1 MRKKLLIG
9 ASLGLL
15 IILILTQIAHAVT
28 WTFSFPVTVTDTSN
42 VTRTY
47 YPVTLNAT
55 GQQYINAGYINTNGL
70 NTNMQIG
77 NASIPYMLSTTK
89 VITVVP
95 SLSGGGR
102 AVTTFYT
109 GYSPPQTSFPI
120 VLGDGG
126 YVTTNYTAAIN
137 LGKNYSV
144 PMGVYLYGTGLVVND
159 SHGLNVS
166 YNSTSSNVTTFI
178 KKDVTTST
186 SDGDVTKN
194 SAVYNTAWT
203 AVAGDSVSAALGQWA
218 VGQRFNGA
226 TYDIYRAFM
235 YFNTTN
241 VTGNITS
248 ASLLLF
254 LNSDS
259 STTDFNLVIQK
270 GSAGHP
276 ADPLVVGDYDKTF
289 YSGNYGSFNTAGLA
303 AGYNVIPITDT
314 SFINAGSTTNISLR
328 SDNDINGVAPAGDE
342 FVNFDSAES
351 GVTTLPMLYITF
363 TLNTVSGVTQGYHI
377 ITPYAD
383 STNAWTTVDSSSST
397 NVTAI
402 DTSDINAASGSRSFG
417 SNATSYFNYIKI
429 VVGGVEKVWYQPNTM
444 VIGTSLPDRDGT
456 KNGDITYGTNQNI
469 SLHAGTMVSN
479 NSTVSTGSNATVGF
493 TMPTVSLPNNWFGG
507 GSTTT
512 LPFYDEFSAV
522 SSSSG
527 VSTQMI
533 YFIIAIAFALLAM
546 LLVMRFTRSNLLGII
561 VFNSILFMGTSN
573 NVVPMW
579 VAFSTTL
586 VQFGI
591 LYLSRQV

>member
-15 IILILTQIAHAVT
+15 IILIITQIAHAVT

-47 YPVTLNAT
+47 YPVILNAT
-55 GQQYINAGYINTNGL
+55 GQQYINAGYINANGL

-77 NASIPYMLSTTK
+77 STSIPYMLSTTK
-89 VITVVP
+89 VLTVVP
-95 SLSGGGR
+95 TLSGGGR

-109 GYSPPQTSFPI
+109 GYSPQQTSFPI
-120 VLGDGG
+120 ITGDGG

-144 PMGVYLYGTGLVVND
+144 PMGVYLSGTGFILND

-166 YNSTSSNVTTFI
+166 YNATSGNVTTFI
-178 KKDVTTST
+178 KKDTQTST
-186 SDGDVTKN
+186 SDGYAIKSNV
-194 SAVYNTAWT
+194 AYNPAWT
-203 AVAGDSVSAALGQWA
+203 AVNADSVDAALTLP
-218 VGQRFNGA
+218 VGQRVPANF
-226 TYDIYRAFM
+226 DIYRSYL

-241 VTGNITS
+241 VSGNITS
-248 ASLLLF
+248 ATLYLY
-254 LNSDS
+254 LNTDL
-259 STTDFNLVIQK
+259 STTDFDVVIQK
-270 GSAGHP
+270 GSAGSPH
-276 ADPLVVGDYDKTF
+276 DPLVVGDYDKTL

-303 AGYNVIPITDT
+303 AGYNAIPITDT
-314 SFINAGSTTNISLR
+314 SFINAGSTTNFTLR
-328 SDNDINGVAPAGDE
+328 SSNDIAGVAPAGNE
-342 FVNFDSAES
+342 YVIFESADAVS
-351 GVTTLPMLYITF
+351 TRQPLLYITF
-363 TLNTVSGVTQGYHI
+363 TINNVSGVTTGYHI
-377 ITPYAD
+377 ITPQAD
-383 STNAWTTVDSSSST
+383 SVHAWTTVDSSSSI
-397 NVTAI
+397 NMTAI
-402 DTSDINAASGSRSFG
+402 DTSDINAPLGARSFG

-429 VVGGVEKVWYQPNTM
+429 LVGGVEKVWYQPNSII
-444 VIGTSLPDRDGT
+444 IGTSLPDRDGT
-456 KNGDITYGTNQNI
+456 KNGDITYGSNQNI
-469 SLHAGTMVSN
+469 TLHAGTMVSS
-479 NSTVSTGSNATVGF
+479 NSTSSTGSNATVGF

-507 GSTTT
+507 GSTVT

-533 YFIIAIAFALLAM
+533 YFIIAIAFAFLAM

-579 VAFSTTL
+579 VAFSSTL